1 MVGVSHPVQGQ
12 SRAREVGAD
21 SIWTVELREMVVTA
35 TRTPQARERIPLPTE
50 IFTLQ
55 DALTRGSMRVADLLG
70 ESAGFRVMRNQFGA
84 GIQLRGLDPAYS
96 LVLIDGQPI
105 TARTGGTVDL
115 DRLPTMLIERIEI
128 VKGPASS
135 LYGSDALAGV
145 INIITSSSSQPS
157 AQLDLSRET
166 FGTSNLTGHGS
177 GSWGPVIGQATVNR
191 FTSNGYDL
199 IAELPGRT
207 TPAFTD
213 VSGSTKLTYRG
224 NRNLRI
230 SNRTRISLLRQ
241 QLTTGLTAAAGGLEV
256 PEIADRDGWETSL
269 EVSGRPG
276 GTGIRA
282 TLFGSRSSTHTTLYD
297 PSSSDGTLA
306 SNFGLDFGKAEIL
319 ADRILGS
326 RHHATLGAGVVL
338 ENASG
343 TRIAGRV
350 RQSRSV
356 FAFVQH
362 SFIPEG
368 PLQLTSSVRIDTH
381 SGYGSRVSPRLAGLW
396 STGVARFRASVA
408 SGFKAP
414 TFQQLYLDFTNPGV
428 GYTVIGSADVSRT
441 LDQYAEAGQIAYLLN
456 GAGSSLR
463 PETAWAVDL
472 GTDWDI
478 GRLARLRAS
487 VFMTRLSDMIE
498 TQPVAGKPN
507 GQFIFSY
514 ANLNRVEIRGAEAQL
529 DVTLGQGLTLK
540 SSYQLLSARDLDVVA
555 EIKRGGLFGRAN
567 GKDFRLSPSDYG
579 GLFSRSRHSAA
590 ISVSRT
596 DTRTASSLRIIYR
609 SRYGLTD
616 VNGNLVLDDDAEYAP
631 GHAVVNASLS
641 VTVGPHMALQISGY
655 NLTNVTYPTQIP
667 SLSGR
672 VFRAGFTLKTTK

>member
-1 MVGVSHPVQGQ
+1 V
-12 SRAREVGAD
+12 D
-21 SIWTVELREMVVTA
+21 SIWTIELREMVVTA
-35 TRTPQARERIPLPTE
+35 TRTPRARERIPVPMEVL
-50 IFTLQ
+50 TLQ
-55 DALTRGSMRVADLLG
+55 DARNRGSMRVADLLG
-70 ESAGFRVMRNQFGA
+70 ESAGFRIMRNQFGA

-96 LVLIDGQPI
+96 LVLIDGQTI

-115 DRLPTMLIERIEI
+115 DRLPTVLIDRIEI

-145 INIITSSSSQPS
+145 INIITASSSQPS
-157 AQLDLSRET
+157 AQLDVSRET

-177 GSWGPVIGQATVNR
+177 GSQGPVAGQVTVNR
-191 FTSNGYDL
+191 FSSNGYDL
-199 IAELPGRT
+199 ITDLPGRT

-213 VSGSTKLTYRG
+213 VSGSARLTYRG
-224 NRNLRI
+224 TQNLRI
-230 SNRTRISLLRQ
+230 SNRTRISRLRQ
-241 QLTTGLTAAAGGLEV
+241 QLTTGLTSAAGGLEV
-256 PEIADRDGWETSL
+256 PENADRDGWETSL

-276 GTGIRA
+276 DTGIRA
-282 TLFGSRSSTHTTLYD
+282 TLFGSQSSTHTTFYD
-297 PSSSDGTLA
+297 LNSSDGTLA
-306 SNFGLDFGKAEIL
+306 SDFGLDYGKAEIL

-326 RHHATLGAGVVL
+326 QHHATLGAGVVL

-343 TRIAGRV
+343 TRIAGGAR
-350 RQSRSV
+350 RTRSV
-356 FAFVQH
+356 FAFLQH
-362 SFIPEG
+362 AFMPEG
-368 PLQLTSSVRIDTH
+368 PLQLTSSVRLDTH
-381 SGYGSRVSPRLAGLW
+381 SGYGSHVSPRLAGLW
-396 STGVARFRASVA
+396 STGTARFRASVA

-441 LDQYAEAGQIAYLLN
+441 LDQYANAGQIAYLVN
-456 GAGSSLR
+456 GAASTLR
-463 PETAWAVDL
+463 PETAWALDL

-478 GRLARLRAS
+478 GHSARLRAS
-487 VFMTRLSDMIE
+487 LFATRLSDMIE

-529 DVTLGQGLTLK
+529 DVNLGKRLTLN

-555 EIKRGGLFGRAN
+555 EINRGALFGRSD
-567 GKDFRLSPSDYG
+567 GKDFRLSLSDYG
-579 GLFSRSRHSAA
+579 GLFNRSRHSAA
-590 ISVSRT
+590 ISISRT
-596 DTRTASSLRIIYR
+596 DARTAGSLRVIYR
-609 SRYGLTD
+609 SRYGLSD

-641 VTVGPHMALQISGY
+641 VTVGPHMTLQMAGY
-655 NLTNVTYPTQIP
+655 NLTNVTHPTQIP

-672 VFRAGFTLKTTK
+672 VLRAGFTLKTTK